1 MKYVGR
7 LKANGKVFDATKGAP
22 FSFRLGIGEVIKGW
36 DIGVK
41 NMRVGDKRRLV
52 RISRQRARRCNRA
65 ETHPLSFVQII
76 PPDLGYGSKG
86 APGAIPPNAWLEF
99 DVELVG
105 VN

>member
-1 MKYVGR
+1 M
-7 LKANGKVFDATKGAP
+7 LTFP
-22 FSFRLGIGEVIKGW
+22 
-36 DIGVK
+36 
-41 NMRVGDKRRLV
+41 
-52 RISRQRARRCNRA
+52 C
-65 ETHPLSFVQII
+65 VQII